1 EPAPQIGK
9 HRCRVALERIAKAAA
24 ALPAYREH
32 IAALHPDQ
40 AGLGS
45 ERGPV
50 DAVTQDAVLGC
61 LFAPALNHGGT
72 GIAAEQAGRVRHLGA
87 VSQEESTGGLDA
99 AERERN
105 LCREAAAK
113 GAGAAGVAR
122 EPAIEIEQ
130 RHRLLVALDV
140 GDAGHRTVVRPAA
153 IVAILAGEGRI

>member
-1 EPAPQIGK
+1 
-9 HRCRVALERIAKAAA
+9 
-24 ALPAYREH
+24 
-32 IAALHPDQ
+32 
-40 AGLGS
+40 
-45 ERGPV
+45 
-50 DAVTQDAVLGC
+50 
-61 LFAPALNHGGT
+61 
-72 GIAAEQAGRVRHLGA
+72 
-87 VSQEESTGGLDA
+87 GLDA

-153 IVAILAGEGRI
+153 IVAILAGERRVAAGARVHNVDAERLAILVDAAKIERRHATV